1 MILIRVGLLLTLLAV
16 NGVAA
21 AQVCPYGAYPGRLDE
36 PQICRP
42 PPEDENTAPTTNPT
56 VRWDK
61 TWGAIAVDVSSGT
74 AGTVT
79 GLRSKQKAQKAA
91 VTQCYANGGGGGCK
105 KIALVYQN
113 QCAVIAWGRDL
124 FITQG
129 AASTE
134 EASKLALS
142 KCTTQT
148 EDCKIVYSECTLPIR
163 RSP

>member
-1 MILIRVGLLLTLLAV
+1 MTLIRIGLLLTLLAA
-16 NGVAA
+16 NGTAA
-21 AQVCPYGAYPGRLDE
+21 AQVCSYGAYPGRLDE

-42 PPEDENTAPTTNPT
+42 PPEDESTAPTMNPI

-61 TWGAIAVDVSSGT
+61 TWGAIAVDVSSGM

-91 VTQCYANGGGGGCK
+91 IAQCYANGGGEGCK
-105 KIALVYQN
+105 RIALVYQN

-124 FITQG
+124 FVTQG
-129 AASTE
+129 AASIE

-142 KCTTQT
+142 KCTAQT
-148 EDCKIVYSECTLPIR
+148 EDCKIVYSECTLPMQ
-163 RSP
+163 RSS